1 MNAPRVEEGV
11 RYRSPLRRRI
21 ASADDI
27 FNALDVML
35 EIALAVGGLVVV
47 GAAVLLGIPL
57 VWAIVGIA
65 ALVVAVFAVLI
76 WIESRSSVTVT
87 TDGIEVRNGLS
98 TRKLPWTEI
107 GRFEGGDG
115 EGAAVLRSGS
125 RIELRGIRDRLGFQH
140 FWLIQELN
148 DRLASMQR
156 AKESG
161 FWGPPPP

>member
-35 EIALAVGGLVVV
+35 EIALAVGGLLVV
-47 GAAVLLGIPL
+47 GTAVLLGIPL
-57 VWAIVGIA
+57 VWVIVGIA
-65 ALVVAVFAVLI
+65 ALVVAVFTVLI
-76 WIESRSSVTVT
+76 WIESRSSVTVAAE
-87 TDGIEVRNGLS
+87 GIEVRNGLR
-98 TRKLPWTEI
+98 TRNLSWAEI
-107 GRFEGGDG
+107 GRFEAGDG
-115 EGAAVLRSGS
+115 EGTAVLRSGS

-140 FWLIQELN
+140 FWLIQQLN
-148 DRLASMQR
+148 DRLASMQQ

-161 FWGPPPP
+161 FWGTPPP